1 MPSFKNILF
10 PLNGNPDSMDYAIMM
25 AKKSQAKL
33 YILKTLRFKD
43 LQSIKDHRPTDVKT
57 SMKDSIMKEF
67 DEVYKHKLEESNLD
81 YEFSIEI
88 GFLTDR
94 ISESIKDHGIDILLI
109 NKLDEHSDDNIIEK
123 LNQLKIPVMLI
134 PKKQEPN
141 PSE

>member
-43 LQSIKDHRPTDVKT
+43 LQPIKDNKPADVKT

-67 DEVYKHKLEESNLD
+67 DEVYKQKLEESKLD

-94 ISESIKDHGIDILLI
+94 ISESIKDHEIDILLI
-109 NKLDEHSDDNIIEK
+109 NKLDEDSDDNIIEK

-141 PSE
+141 TSE